1 MKRAIE
7 SVASAYPMLKLF
19 LTIAFFVFELGMPL
33 IYVLLLRA
41 SEAQIR
47 AKRADTK
54 QVRAKQLI
62 RAKRADTSE
71 ASRYERSEQ
80 IRAKRADTSEAS
92 RYERSELIRAK
103 RADTSEASRY
113 ERSEYS
119 IYE

>member
-7 SVASAYPMLKLF
+7 SVASVYPMLKLF

-41 SEAQIR
+41 SEARRYERSEQ
-47 AKRADTK
+47 
-54 QVRAKQLI
+54 I

-92 RYERSELIRAK
+92 
-103 RADTSEASRY
+103 
-113 ERSEYS
+113 
-119 IYE
+119 